1 MKLCELTVV
10 NTFDRDSSFN
20 LRVAKDRSIDVMVK
34 KHTQSTR
41 IFPIVFE
48 TSVERY

>member
-10 NTFDRDSSFN
+10 NTFDWDSSFN

-34 KHTQSTR
+34 KHTSSTR